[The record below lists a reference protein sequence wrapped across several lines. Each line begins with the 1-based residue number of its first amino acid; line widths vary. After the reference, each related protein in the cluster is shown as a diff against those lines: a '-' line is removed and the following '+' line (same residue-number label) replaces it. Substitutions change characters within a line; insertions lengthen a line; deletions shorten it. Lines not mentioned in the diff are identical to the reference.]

1 MLLSKG
7 VLKWFKL
14 SRDPFTGELKS
25 GKDVF
30 SPHSCTIVELRIWKA
45 VDEQQMAALVGD
57 VGSGK
62 STIMAKVLEEMGRN
76 KLYRIVHVY
85 SLGRRKLTASQLCDA
100 LIADLVGLS
109 VYNGLDQKARMIVEA
124 FEDIEKRGQKVLL
137 VIDEAHE
144 LPTQLL
150 KDLKKLHEIRGKFS
164 APLAIVLVGQPRLR
178 RRLQREVDLK
188 EVLDRTEMIE
198 VPGFQDRR
206 DGNMEEARGYL
217 EYKFHK
223 AGGRKVDEVF
233 ADDGLAMLLDHPA
246 ARYPLGI
253 NNLASVAMDLA
264 TRIQERRVSA
274 DVMAMA
280 FVEIGYDGQA
290 VEGEEE
296 PAEAEVV

>member
-100 LIADLVGLS
+100 LIADL
-109 VYNGLDQKARMIVEA
+109 
-124 FEDIEKRGQKVLL
+124 LL
-137 VIDEAHE
+137 VA
-144 LPTQLL
+144 
-150 KDLKKLHEIRGKFS
+150 
-164 APLAIVLVGQPRLR
+164 APRRAQTAESWIVDSRAAI
-178 RRLQREVDLK
+178 
-188 EVLDRTEMIE
+188 
-198 VPGFQDRR
+198 
-206 DGNMEEARGYL
+206 A
-217 EYKFHK
+217 
-223 AGGRKVDEVF
+223 
-233 ADDGLAMLLDHPA
+233 A
-246 ARYPLGI
+246 ARDRP
-253 NNLASVAMDLA
+253 
-264 TRIQERRVSA
+264 
-274 DVMAMA
+274 
-280 FVEIGYDGQA
+280 
-290 VEGEEE
+290 
-296 PAEAEVV
+296 